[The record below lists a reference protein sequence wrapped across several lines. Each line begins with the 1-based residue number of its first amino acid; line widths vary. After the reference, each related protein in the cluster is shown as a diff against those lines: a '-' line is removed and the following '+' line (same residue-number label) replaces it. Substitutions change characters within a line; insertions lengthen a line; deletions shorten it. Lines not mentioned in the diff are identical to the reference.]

1 MDTDQNECGICVEKF
16 NKSSRVKVACPY
28 CEYSACRKCCETW
41 ILGESAPICISPA
54 CGKEWTRKHLATS
67 FTKSFVQNDYKKHR
81 ENLLFDQERALLPA
95 TQPIVENMIRCEKIS
110 REIERIEAEELSEI
124 YKRMSRLRTQL
135 SQLRQSNVQSAS
147 ERSTFIKA
155 CSDPNCRGFLSSQWK
170 CGICEKWACSNCHEI
185 KGISRDSE
193 HVCNPDNVATAT
205 LLASDTKSCPTC
217 GTGIHKLEGC
227 DQMFCTMC
235 HTGFSWRTG
244 RIETNIHNP
253 HYYDWLRRTGG
264 GNVPRNENDIQCGRD
279 ITNTFARQTS
289 ALLRQND
296 APAETIRKSMVIC
309 EAMVHMRLVDLP
321 KYETDRVLNNQALRV
336 DYLRQR
342 ISEDDF
348 KVQIQRLEKKQQKK
362 REMYNVI
369 TMLINTVTDIM
380 YRFNNSIGRSPQSHI
395 QIHEI
400 LRETDEIVIYV
411 NECLAEIATTYNS
424 KRMMIN
430 DSMRL
435 RPR

>member
-1 MDTDQNECGICVEKF
+1 MDTDQNECGICVEKY

-54 CGKEWTRKHLATS
+54 CGKEWTRKHLTTS
-67 FTKSFVQNDYKKHR
+67 FTKTFVTNDYKKHR

-95 TQPIVENMIRCEKIS
+95 TQPIVENQIRCEKIS
-110 REIERIEAEELSEI
+110 SEIERIETEELSEI

-135 SQLRQSNVQSAS
+135 SQLRQSNVQSNG

-155 CSDPNCRGFLSSQWK
+155 CSDSNCRGFLSSQWK

-185 KGISRDSE
+185 KGMSRDSE
-193 HVCNPDNVATAT
+193 HVCNPDNVATAA

-217 GTGIHKLEGC
+217 GNGIYKIEGC

-235 HTGFSWRTG
+235 HTAFSWRTG

-264 GNVPRNENDIQCGRD
+264 NVPRNDNDIQCGRD

-289 ALLRQND
+289 SLLRANG
-296 APAETIRKSMVIC
+296 ASAETIRKSMTIC
-309 EAMVHMRLVDLP
+309 ESMVHMRLIDLP
-321 KYETDRVLNNQALRV
+321 RYEADRVLNNQELRV
-336 DYLRQR
+336 DYLRQK

-348 KVQIQRLEKKQQKK
+348 KVQIQRLDKKHQKK
-362 REMYNVI
+362 REMYNVL

-380 YRFNNSIGRSPQSHI
+380 YRFNNAIGRLSESQVND
-395 QIHEI
+395 I
-400 LRETDEIVIYV
+400 LSETDEITLYA
-411 NECLAEIATTYNS
+411 NECLADIATTYNS
-424 KRMMIN
+424 KRMIIN